1 MNRKIFLNGA
11 WADNRIR
18 IRVLRSRPCFW
29 SKSAPRERHTYTS
42 FRLARGPQ

>member
-18 IRVLRSRPCFW
+18 IHILRSRSCFW
-29 SKSAPRERHTYTS
+29 SKSDPRTRHTYTS
-42 FRLARGPQ
+42 FRIAREES